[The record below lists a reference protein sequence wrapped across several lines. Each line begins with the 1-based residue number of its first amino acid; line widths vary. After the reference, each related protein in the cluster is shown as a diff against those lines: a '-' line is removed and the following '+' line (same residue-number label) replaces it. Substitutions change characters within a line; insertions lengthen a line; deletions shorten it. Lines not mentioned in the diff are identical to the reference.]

1 MGDENYFYLGN
12 FSMSLKITGDT
23 LEKPGLVIIG
33 LVKENELL
41 VLN

>member
-23 LEKPGLVIIG
+23 LEKPGLAITG
-33 LVKENELL
+33 RVKGNELL